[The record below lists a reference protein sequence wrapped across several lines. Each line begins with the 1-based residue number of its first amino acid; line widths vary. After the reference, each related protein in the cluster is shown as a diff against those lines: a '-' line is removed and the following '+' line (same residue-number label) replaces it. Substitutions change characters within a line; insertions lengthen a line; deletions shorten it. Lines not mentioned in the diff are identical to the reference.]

1 MATFGIDNLRAS
13 VIDGRSDN
21 VRYRQNE
28 LQSLH
33 KVLRNNVDR
42 ITSAISE
49 DFFGHIRK
57 IDTEA
62 LCVFYLASDVIRK
75 SYEMLNFKESISNEY
90 KVANGIDFLS
100 RKIGKGLVV
109 IRPTT
114 HTRFYSIICPIAFAI
129 AAGNC
134 VCLELGDTTSK
145 VDSILKELLPQAL
158 NNDTFYISSSNLRD
172 SSILESALIVDQT
185 CNSSTPNIN
194 QLISRSTD
202 RIIAVVDRTADI
214 ESAAESIVT
223 ARFSFQGTS
232 SYSPDLVIVNEFIK
246 SEFIEACTRYA
257 SKFFSSNSSS
267 QNRQNDGISATKKAL
282 KDAENKKQ
290 ISTFGSNNFVLVD
303 VVDRASTITEM
314 KISGC
319 HLLIAGT
326 TSLVDAIMMQK
337 SKSPL
342 LALYIFSDKSTAKFL
357 AQHFN
362 ASTTYINHIPLHLL
376 VGPATP
382 STPLSIPAFHKYSV
396 EMFSSPCPQYIAL
409 PPEDFLLLDKV
420 LTGGSDS
427 HELLKKTRN
436 MAVKALPE
444 TGQAPGHAIGFFE
457 QGIMLGGGLFLSVAV
472 PTLGYISWVGG
483 RSAWGIVWR
492 LWAARA

>member
-1 MATFGIDNLRAS
+1 MASFGIDNLRAS
-13 VIDGRSDN
+13 VIDSRSDN

-49 DFFGHIRK
+49 DLFGHVRK
-57 IDTEA
+57 IDTEV
-62 LCVFYLASDVIRK
+62 LCVFYLASDVIRR
-75 SYEMLNFKESISNEY
+75 SYQTLNFKESISNEY

-114 HTRFYSIICPIAFAI
+114 HTRFYSIIWPIAIAI
-129 AAGNC
+129 AAGNS
-134 VCLELGDTTSK
+134 VCLELGETTSK

-158 NNDTFYISSSNLRD
+158 NHDTFYISPRNLQD
-172 SSILESALIVDQT
+172 SSILESALLVDQT
-185 CNSSTPNIN
+185 SNSSTSNIN
-194 QLISRSTD
+194 QLISKSSD
-202 RIIAVVDRTADI
+202 RTVAVVDRTAEI

-232 SYSPDLVIVNEFIK
+232 AYSPDLVIVNEFIK
-246 SEFIEACTRYA
+246 SDFIEACTRYA

-267 QNRQNDGISATKKAL
+267 QSRQNDGISATKKAL
-282 KDAENKKQ
+282 KDAENKRQ

-303 VVDRASTITEM
+303 VVDRASTITEI

-319 HLLIAGT
+319 HLLIMGT
-326 TSLVDAIMMQK
+326 TSLVDAIMTQK

-342 LALYIFSDKSTAKFL
+342 LALYVFSDLPTAKFL

-362 ASTTYINHIPLHLL
+362 ASASYVNHIPQHLL
-376 VGPATP
+376 VRPAAP
-382 STPLSIPAFHKYSV
+382 STPLPIPAFHKYRDVLIS
-396 EMFSSPCPQYIAL
+396 MPIIYCSSA
-409 PPEDFLLLDKV
+409 
-420 LTGGSDS
+420 
-427 HELLKKTRN
+427 R
-436 MAVKALPE
+436 
-444 TGQAPGHAIGFFE
+444 
-457 QGIMLGGGLFLSVAV
+457 
-472 PTLGYISWVGG
+472 
-483 RSAWGIVWR
+483 RSLAS
-492 LWAARA
+492 

>member
-1 MATFGIDNLRAS
+1 MASFGIDNLRAS
-13 VIDGRSDN
+13 VIDGRSNN

-33 KVLRNNVDR
+33 KALRDNVDR

-49 DFFGHIRK
+49 DLFGHVRK
-57 IDTEA
+57 IDTEV
-62 LCVFYLASDVIRK
+62 LCVFYLASDVVRR
-75 SYEMLNFKESISNEY
+75 SYQTLNFKESISNEY

-114 HTRFYSIICPIAFAI
+114 HTRLYSIICPIAIAI

-158 NNDTFYISSSNLRD
+158 NNDTFYISPRNLQD
-172 SSILESALIVDQT
+172 SSILESALLVDQASD
-185 CNSSTPNIN
+185 SSTSNIN
-194 QLISRSTD
+194 QLISKSSNRTV
-202 RIIAVVDRTADI
+202 AVVDRTADI
-214 ESAAESIVT
+214 ESAAKSIVT

-232 SYSPDLVIVNEFIK
+232 AYSPDLVIVNEFVK
-246 SEFIEACTRYA
+246 SDFIEACTRHA
-257 SKFFSSNSSS
+257 SKFFSSNSSTQS
-267 QNRQNDGISATKKAL
+267 RQNDGISATKKAL
-282 KDAENKKQ
+282 RDAENKKQ

-319 HLLIAGT
+319 NLLIMGT
-326 TSLVDAIMMQK
+326 TSLVDAIMTQK

-342 LALYIFSDKSTAKFL
+342 LALYIFSDLSTAKFL

-362 ASTTYINHIPLHLL
+362 ASTSYVNHIPLHLL
-376 VGPATP
+376 VGPAAP
-382 STPLSIPAFHKYSV
+382 STPLPIPAFHKYSV
-396 EMFSSPCPQYIAL
+396 EMFSSPCPQYTAL
-409 PPEDFLLLDKV
+409 PPEDFLLIDKV
-420 LTGGSDS
+420 LAGGSEG
-427 HELLKKTRN
+427 HELLKKTREG
-436 MAVKALPE
+436 AVKALPE

-457 QGIMLGGGLFLSVAV
+457 QGILLGGGLFLSVVV
-472 PTLGYISWVGG
+472 PTLGYVSWVGG
-483 RSAWGIVWR
+483 RSAWGTIWR
-492 LWAARA
+492 LWPGRA

>member
-1 MATFGIDNLRAS
+1 MASLGIDNLRAS

-49 DFFGHIRK
+49 DLFGHVQK
-57 IDTEA
+57 NDTEV
-62 LCVFYLASDVIRK
+62 LSVFYLASDVIRR
-75 SYEMLNFKESISNEY
+75 SYQTLNFKESISNEY
-90 KVANGIDFLS
+90 KVANGIDFSS

-114 HTRFYSIICPIAFAI
+114 HTRFYSIICPIAIAI

-158 NNDTFYISSSNLRD
+158 NNDTFYISPRNLQD
-172 SSILESALIVDQT
+172 SSILESALLVDQT
-185 CNSSTPNIN
+185 SNSSTPNIY
-194 QLISRSTD
+194 QLISKSTD
-202 RIIAVVDRTADI
+202 RTVAVVDRTADI

-246 SEFIEACTRYA
+246 SDFIEACTRYA

-267 QNRQNDGISATKKAL
+267 QSRQNDGISATKKAL

-290 ISTFGSNNFVLVD
+290 ISIFGSSNFVLVD

-319 HLLIAGT
+319 HLLITGS
-326 TSLVDAIMMQK
+326 TSLVDAIMTQK

-342 LALYIFSDKSTAKFL
+342 LALYIFSDPSTAKFL
-357 AQHFN
+357 AQHLN
-362 ASTTYINHIPLHLL
+362 ANTTYINHIPLHLL
-376 VGPATP
+376 IGPAAP
-382 STPLSIPAFHKYSV
+382 DTPLPIPALHTYSV
-396 EMFSSPCPQYIAL
+396 EMFSSPRPQYIAL
-409 PPEDFLLLDKV
+409 PPADLSLLDKIRA
-420 LTGGSDS
+420 GGSEN
-427 HELLKKTRN
+427 HELVERIRK

-457 QGIMLGGGLFLSVAV
+457 QGILLGGGLFLSVLLPV
-472 PTLGYISWVGG
+472 LGYVSWVGG
-483 RSAWGIVWR
+483 RSAWGVVWR
-492 LWAARA
+492 LCAGRA

>member
-1 MATFGIDNLRAS
+1 MASFGIENLRAS
-13 VIDGRSDN
+13 VIDGRFDN

-42 ITSAISE
+42 LTSAISE
-49 DFFGHIRK
+49 DFFGHVRK
-57 IDTEA
+57 IDTEV
-62 LCVFYLASDVIRK
+62 LCVFYLASDVIRR
-75 SYEMLNFKESISNEY
+75 SYQTLNFKESISNEY

-114 HTRFYSIICPIAFAI
+114 HTRFYSVICPIAIAI

-158 NNDTFYISSSNLRD
+158 NNDTFYISPRNLVD
-172 SSILESALIVDQT
+172 SSILESALLVDQT
-185 CNSSTPNIN
+185 SNSSTSTIN
-194 QLISRSTD
+194 KLVSKSSD
-202 RIIAVVDRTADI
+202 RTVAVVDRTADI

-232 SYSPDLVIVNEFIK
+232 AYSPDLVIVNEFVK
-246 SEFIEACTRYA
+246 SDFIEACTRYA

-267 QNRQNDGISATKKAL
+267 QSRQNDGISATKKAL

-290 ISTFGSNNFVLVD
+290 ITTFGSNNFVLVD
-303 VVDRASTITEM
+303 VVDRASTITEI

-319 HLLIAGT
+319 HLLIMGT
-326 TSLVDAIMMQK
+326 TSLVDAIMTQK

-342 LALYIFSDKSTAKFL
+342 LALYIFSDLSTAKFL

-362 ASTTYINHIPLHLL
+362 ASTSYVNHIPLHLL
-376 VGPATP
+376 VGPAAP
-382 STPLSIPAFHKYSV
+382 STQLPIPAFHKYSV

-409 PPEDFLLLDKV
+409 PPEDLFLLDKV
-420 LTGGSDS
+420 LAGGSEAN
-427 HELLKKTRN
+427 ELFERIRK

-457 QGIMLGGGLFLSVAV
+457 QGILLGAGLFLSAV
-472 PTLGYISWVGG
+472 VPALGYISWVGG
-483 RSAWGIVWR
+483 RSAWGIIWR
-492 LWAARA
+492 LWAGRA